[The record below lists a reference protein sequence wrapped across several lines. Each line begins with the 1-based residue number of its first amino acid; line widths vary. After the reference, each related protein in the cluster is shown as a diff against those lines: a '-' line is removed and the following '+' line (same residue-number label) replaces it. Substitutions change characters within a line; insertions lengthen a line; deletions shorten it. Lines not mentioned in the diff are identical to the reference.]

1 MSTPVSVNHVV
12 IGEGLPKICVP
23 VMGKNRKALKE
34 EAEKARDAMPELVE
48 WRADFFEELEKEE
61 ELIKALKEIKGILGE
76 IPLIFTIRTRSEGG
90 QAELSKEEYEKC
102 LFKAAESGW
111 AELVDVEVFETEC
124 GEKLIEALHKTGVKV
139 IASTHNFE
147 KTEDMETLKRRFL
160 DMDATGADILK
171 MAVMPKAFEDVAS
184 LMQTTHEITEEY
196 TEKPVIS
203 MAMGNLGS
211 ISRIAGENFG
221 SSVTFACVGA
231 ASAPGQFHIDELRMM
246 MAALHK
252 KNTEEE

>member
-1 MSTPVSVNHVV
+1 MSKPVKVNHVV

-23 VMGKNRKALKE
+23 VMGKDRKTLKE
-34 EAEKARDAMPELVE
+34 ETEKARDAAPELVE

-61 ELIKALKEIKGILGE
+61 EMIKALKEIKGILGE

-90 QAELSKEEYEKC
+90 QAELSKEEYEKY

-111 AELVDVEVFETEC
+111 ADLIDVEVFETEC
-124 GEKLIEALHKTGVKV
+124 SKKLIEALHKTGIKV
-139 IASTHNFE
+139 IVSTHDFE
-147 KTEDMETLKRRFL
+147 KTEDMETLKKRFL

-171 MAVMPKAFEDVAS
+171 MAVMPKRFEDTAA
-184 LMQTTHEITEEY
+184 LMQVTNEIAEEY
-196 TEKPVIS
+196 TEKPLIS

-231 ASAPGQFHIDELRMM
+231 ASAPGQFPIDDLRMM
-246 MAALHK
+246 ITALHK